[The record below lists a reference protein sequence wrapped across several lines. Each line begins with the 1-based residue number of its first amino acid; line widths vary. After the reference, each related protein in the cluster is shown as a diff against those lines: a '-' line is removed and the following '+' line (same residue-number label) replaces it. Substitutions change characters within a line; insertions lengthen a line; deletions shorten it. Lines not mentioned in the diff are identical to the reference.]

1 MEGGRVGRDTCAI
14 QLVLLSV
21 PTAGGCSQEGGLGHQ
36 ARLRGEHVD
45 GSRSVSV
52 LLDEAAVVLSA
63 WGRVNGCPAVL
74 AVVAETV
81 DVATEVGSILATAV
95 DSMTLI
101 TDLVIQ
107 HIRLDFHLQEGGGEG
122 RERGREGGEQRE

>member
-1 MEGGRVGRDTCAI
+1 M
-14 QLVLLSV
+14 

-36 ARLRGEHVD
+36 ARLRGEQVD

-81 DVATEVGSILATAV
+81 DAATEVGSILATAV

-107 HIRLDFHLQEGGGEG
+107 HIRLDFHLQEGGGRG
-122 RERGREGGEQRE
+122 GRRERGREGGEQRE